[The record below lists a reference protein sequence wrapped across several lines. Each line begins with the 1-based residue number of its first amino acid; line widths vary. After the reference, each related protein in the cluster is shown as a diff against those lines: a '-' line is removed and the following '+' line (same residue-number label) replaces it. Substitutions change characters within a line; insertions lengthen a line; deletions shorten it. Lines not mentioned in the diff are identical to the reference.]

1 MVQAPGTFH
10 PVPLDELRSKNYEAE
25 PCPKCGA
32 HTVVRTENTLKCDAC
47 GKRSYIDSSD
57 PRFDFEFKMGK
68 LSDEDYQELRKDYE
82 QEAYAVMREI
92 EQIKPEVLQKT
103 GEPQVVAVLKSEKKS
118 KK

>member
-1 MVQAPGTFH
+1 
-10 PVPLDELRSKNYEAE
+10 
-25 PCPKCGA
+25 
-32 HTVVRTENTLKCDAC
+32 
-47 GKRSYIDSSD
+47 
-57 PRFDFEFKMGK
+57 MGK
-68 LSDEDYQELRKDYE
+68 LSDEDYQGLRNDYE

>member
-1 MVQAPGTFH
+1 MTSLIIVCALLTAGTLFFIFRPLMVGGTPFFGD
-10 PVPLDELRSKNYEAE
+10 LEGSQTSLKRLLRKKETIY
-25 PCPKCGA
+25 
-32 HTVVRTENTLKCDAC
+32 ENTKDL
-47 GKRSYIDSSD
+47 
-57 PRFDFEFKMGK
+57 DFEFKMGK